1 MEIFSLMAGISR
13 TASISGMAARRIWQ
27 PAFSS
32 ATACRTLPS
41 ISVEGTFSMDCTV
54 TGAPPPIFTLPAM
67 TCFEMRFIVSSFP
80 LSACCDAHDVLE
92 RDGEH
97 QADKQCKAACVHP
110 AFVLCRNRPAEDCF
124 DDEEHE
130 PSAVERRQRQ

>member
-13 TASISGMAARRIWQ
+13 TASISGMAARENLAAGFFQCDRL
-27 PAFSS
+27 PHAAFYIGGGHVQHG
-32 ATACRTLPS
+32 LH
-41 ISVEGTFSMDCTV
+41 GD
-54 TGAPPPIFTLPAM
+54 GAPPPISTLPAM

-80 LSACCDAHDVLE
+80 LSACCNAHDVLE

-97 QADKQCKAACVHP
+97 QADEQCKAACVHP
-110 AFVLCRNRPAEDCF
+110 SFVLCRNRPAEDRF